1 LLLKKFDIAPFALP
15 NCPPGEIWFEES
27 RDIQEVAVQFRD
39 KVSRKLAVRYLQDKW
54 PNTRHEER
62 PDLENPAAFGWVE
75 TDDWFNGKWQQ
86 AKVRKEVNGNTATF
100 RFRGL
105 LAEEI
110 EETPKGY
117 DVEFRRTM
125 ALQLTVPD
133 WTQVR
138 RIAVYTTSVST
149 LHLLRVELDAGKR
162 TRGRNLKLFGY
173 NTRIAGLGSL
183 RGAAAAGCD
192 ELTLGKRK
200 NRSFVIKVEHMAPAH
215 RYCGDAGLVE
225 FHLDH
230 DSFTL
235 SLEALAAE
243 GPIWYAE
250 EGVYVAL
257 ADDPTTFAEY
267 RGKQASAQ
275 TINERVATRPEHSYA
290 RAFLGQPRPHA
301 VAYTLGCKHSPQR
314 FWLEPNG
321 DLVLHKDNL
330 TRLAHPGLSAA
341 RFLNKG
347 NARFFF
353 SLEEWSG
360 TARFTDPPPVPVYH
374 LGFRQRTLRLE
385 QEVLCVPLG
394 RSILDG
400 EMEFDEPTVA
410 LMRFRFKNLGDA
422 PVEARLPIRYSGDS
436 RRSFHFLHIDPGQT
450 EHMVPKS
457 LMDQL
462 ALKVSRITSLY
473 ENRAVL
479 RCVCETAMAALAE
492 CEAVKL
498 LKTLQPGE
506 SCEALLKI
514 PYLAPSSEAELESLS
529 RLEFEK
535 CYEETT
541 RFWRVENRKG
551 TQLRSPLPQLDSL
564 HASHL
569 SHVEITDFAMPDAPD
584 LINTSVGSS
593 TYGNFSNESC
603 MVVQELDQ
611 RGFHDDCRRRLDLWV
626 KYQGTATQ
634 PGNFSDFEG
643 MYYGAGGFEQ
653 GHYNQHHGCVLWC
666 MAEHFL
672 LTRDR
677 EWFGKVAGS
686 VIAGAD
692 WIFRQR
698 RRTMGELPHSRG
710 WEHGFLPAGSLEDVT
725 EFYYWLSTNCLTWRG
740 ADRAA
745 QAIEVYG
752 HAEAGR
758 IRQEADAFGLDLIH
772 GFETMRQHAPLVRL
786 RDGRWVPQ
794 YPSRLY
800 CRGRD
805 VGWIRQVIEGAA
817 YLLISGLYGPRS
829 RQASWILDDY
839 QDNLYLTP
847 PYGYVMRE
855 PEADLLSRGG
865 FSIQPC
871 LLPGLMPH
879 LDRDEPEIYLWMFFN
894 AFAAIYRE
902 EISGMIEHPMPELG
916 FSTSVTF
923 KTSDEANAVMWM
935 RYLLVYWND
944 RLLHFGRA
952 LPRAWFAQ
960 RIPVE
965 LTGVCTLFGRVG
977 VQYAPPLADKKI
989 IARVELGALR
999 DSPQVLLRF
1008 RHPDKAAMREVR
1020 VNGRPWTRFEGED
1033 VDITGLSGNVVV
1045 EVNY

>member
-1 LLLKKFDIAPFALP
+1 VKKFDIAPFALP
-15 NCPPGEIWFEES
+15 NCPSGEIWFEES
-27 RDIQEVAVQFRD
+27 RDIREVVVQFRNT
-39 KVSRKLAVRYLQDKW
+39 VPRQTGVRYLQDKW

-62 PDLENPAAFGWVE
+62 RDTENPAAFGWVE
-75 TDDWFNGKWQQ
+75 TDDWFNGKWRQ
-86 AKVRKEVNGNTATF
+86 AKMRKEVDGNTVTL

-105 LAEEI
+105 LADGI
-110 EETPKGY
+110 EGTPKDY

-125 ALQLTVPD
+125 ALHLTVPD
-133 WTQVR
+133 WSQVR
-138 RIAVYTTSVST
+138 KIALHTTSAPTS
-149 LHLLRVELDAGKR
+149 HLLRIVLDAGKR
-162 TRGRNLKLFGY
+162 TRGKKLKFSGY
-173 NTRIAGLGSL
+173 NARVSGLGIPGRAMAL
-183 RGAAAAGCD
+183 GRD
-192 ELTLGKRK
+192 DVKLGKGK
-200 NRSFVIKVEHMAPAH
+200 NRSFLLKVEHMVPTH

-225 FHLDH
+225 FHLDR
-230 DSFTL
+230 DTFTL
-235 SLEALAAE
+235 AIEALAEE

-250 EGVYVAL
+250 EGIFVAL
-257 ADDPTTFAEY
+257 AGDPTTFAEY
-267 RGKQASAQ
+267 RGKQSSSQ
-275 TINERVATRPEHSYA
+275 TINERMAAQTEHSYA

-301 VAYTLGCKHSPQR
+301 VAYSLGCKHSPQR

-330 TRLAHPGLSAA
+330 TRLAHPGSTAA

-353 SLEEWSG
+353 SLEEWTA
-360 TARFTDPPPVPVYH
+360 TARFTDPPPVLGYH

-385 QEVLCVPLG
+385 EQVLCVPLG

-400 EMEFDEPTVA
+400 ELGFDEPTVA
-410 LMRFRFKNLGDA
+410 LMRFRFHNLGDA
-422 PVEARLPIRYSGDS
+422 PVQARLPIRYSGDS
-436 RRSFHFLHIDPGQT
+436 RRSLHFLHIDPGQT
-450 EHMVPKS
+450 DHLVPKS
-457 LMDQL
+457 PMEPL
-462 ALKVSRITSLY
+462 ALSSGRITSPY
-473 ENRAVL
+473 ENGEVL
-479 RCVCETAMAALAE
+479 RCVCETAM
-492 CEAVKL
+492 EAGVEGETVL
-498 LKTLQPGE
+498 LRRSLQPGE
-506 SCEALLKI
+506 RCEVLLKI
-514 PYLAPSSEAELESLS
+514 PYLAPDSATELEALS
-529 RLEFEK
+529 RLDFDQ
-535 CYEETT
+535 CHEETS
-541 RFWRVENRKG
+541 RFWRRENRRG
-551 TQLRSPLPQLDSL
+551 AHLRSPVPQLDSL

-569 SHVEITDFAMPDAPD
+569 THVEVTDFSMPDAPD

-698 RRTMGELPHSRG
+698 RRTMGVMPHSRG

-745 QAIEVYG
+745 QALEVYG
-752 HAEAGR
+752 HSEAGR
-758 IRQEADAFGLDLIH
+758 VRQEADAFRRNLIH
-772 GFETMRQHAPLVRL
+772 GFETMRKHTPLIRL

-805 VGWIRQVIEGAA
+805 VGWIRQVIEGSA
-817 YLLISGLYGPRS
+817 YLLISGLYDPKS

-879 LDRDEPEIYLWMFFN
+879 LERDEPEIFLWMFFN

-935 RYLLVYWND
+935 RYLVVYWND

-952 LPRAWFAQ
+952 LPRAWFGQAS
-960 RIPVE
+960 PFE
-965 LTGVCTLFGRVG
+965 LAGVSTLFGRVS
-977 VQYAPPLADKKI
+977 VRYEPQRAKQRI
-989 IARVELGALR
+989 IARVDLGALR
-999 DSPQVLLRF
+999 DQPQVLVRF
-1008 RHPDKAAMREVR
+1008 RHPDKAAMRVVS
-1020 VNGRPWTRFEGED
+1020 VNGRPWTRFVAED
-1033 VDITGLSGNVVV
+1033 VDITGLSGSVAV
-1045 EVNY
+1045 EAEY

>member
-1 LLLKKFDIAPFALP
+1 MKKFDILPFALP
-15 NCPPGEIWFEES
+15 NCPPGEFWFEES
-27 RDIQEVAVQFRD
+27 RDIREVVVQFSNTVPRQIG
-39 KVSRKLAVRYLQDKW
+39 VRYLQDKW

-62 PDLENPAAFGWVE
+62 HDTENPAAFGWVE
-75 TDDWFNGKWQQ
+75 TDDWFNGKWRQ
-86 AKVRKEVNGNTATF
+86 AKVRKEVNGRTVTL

-105 LAEEI
+105 RAEGI
-110 EETPKGY
+110 EGTPKDY

-125 ALQLTVPD
+125 ALHLVVPD
-133 WTQVR
+133 WRQVR
-138 RIAVYTTSVST
+138 KIGLRTTSEPVS
-149 LHLLRVELDAGKR
+149 HLLRVEPDAGKR
-162 TRGRNLKLFGY
+162 TRGKRLKLCGY
-173 NTRIAGLGSL
+173 NARIAGLGSPGGVVAL
-183 RGAAAAGCD
+183 GRD
-192 ELTLGKRK
+192 EVKLGNARR
-200 NRSFVIKVEHMAPAH
+200 RSFLLKVEHMVPTH

-230 DSFTL
+230 DMFTL
-235 SLEALAAE
+235 SLEDLAE
-243 GPIWYAE
+243 RGPIWYAE
-250 EGVYVAL
+250 EGVFVSL
-257 ADDPTTFAEY
+257 ADDPTTFSEY
-267 RGKQASAQ
+267 ERRQGTGQ
-275 TINERVATRPEHSYA
+275 TINRRVAGLPEHSYA

-301 VAYTLGCKHSPQR
+301 VAYSLGCKHSPQR

-330 TRLAHPGLSAA
+330 TRLTHPGKSAV

-353 SLEEWSG
+353 SLEEWTG
-360 TARFTDPPPVPVYH
+360 TGRFTDPPPVLGYH
-374 LGFRQRTLRLE
+374 QGFRQRTLQLK

-400 EMEFDEPTVA
+400 ELGYDEPTVA
-410 LMRFRFKNLGDA
+410 LMRFRFHNLGDA

-457 LMDQL
+457 PMDEL
-462 ALKVSRITSLY
+462 ALNGSRITSLY

-492 CEAVKL
+492 CEALVL
-498 LKTLQPGE
+498 LKTLRPGE
-506 SCEALLKI
+506 RCEALLKI
-514 PYLAPSSEAELESLS
+514 PYLAPDSEAELRSLA
-529 RLEFEK
+529 RLDFEK
-535 CYEETT
+535 CREETT
-541 RFWRVENRKG
+541 RFWRLENVKG
-551 TQLRSPLPQLDSL
+551 SQLRSPVPQLDTL
-564 HASHL
+564 HAGHL
-569 SHVEITDFAMPDAPD
+569 SNVEVTDFSMPDAPD

-626 KYQGTATQ
+626 KYQGTAAQ

-677 EWFGKVAGS
+677 EWFDKVAGS

-745 QAIEVYG
+745 KALEVYG
-752 HAEAGR
+752 HSEAGR
-758 IRQEADAFGLDLIH
+758 IRQEADSFGMDLIR
-772 GFETMRQHAPLVRL
+772 GFETMRKHSPLVRL

-817 YLLISGLYGPRS
+817 YLLISGLFGPRS

-855 PEADLLSRGG
+855 IEADLLSRGG

-879 LDRDEPEIYLWMFFN
+879 LERDEPEIYLWMFFN
-894 AFAAIYRE
+894 SFATIYRE

-916 FSTSVTF
+916 FSTSVVF

-935 RYLLVYWND
+935 RYMVVYWND
-944 RLLHFGRA
+944 LLLHFGRA
-952 LPRAWFAQ
+952 MPRAWFAH
-960 RIPVE
+960 RAPVE

-977 VQYAPPLADKKI
+977 VRYEARLAVKKI

-999 DSPQVLLRF
+999 DNPQVLVRF
-1008 RHPDKAAMREVR
+1008 RHPDKLALRAVR
-1020 VNGRPWTRFEGED
+1020 VDGRPWTRFAGED
-1033 VDITGLSGNVVV
+1033 VDITGLSGSVVV
-1045 EVNY
+1045 EAEY

>member
-1 LLLKKFDIAPFALP
+1 VKNFDILPFALP
-15 NCPPGEIWFEES
+15 KCPPGEFWFEET
-27 RDIQEVAVQFRD
+27 RDIQEVVVQFSNTVPRQIG
-39 KVSRKLAVRYLQDKW
+39 VRYLQDKW
-54 PNTRHEER
+54 PNTRQEER
-62 PDLENPAAFGWVE
+62 KDTQNPAAFGWVE
-75 TDDWFNGKWQQ
+75 TDDWFNGKWRR
-86 AKVRKEVNGNTATF
+86 AIVRKEAHGRTVTL

-105 LAEEI
+105 LADGI
-110 EETPKGY
+110 EGTPKEY

-125 ALQLTVPD
+125 ALHLLVPD

-138 RIAVYTTSVST
+138 KIALHTTSAPT
-149 LHLLRVELDAGKR
+149 THLLRIELDAGKR
-162 TRGRNLKLFGY
+162 TRGKKLKFSGY
-173 NTRIAGLGSL
+173 NARIAGLAGPG
-183 RGAAAAGCD
+183 GAIVLGRD
-192 ELTLGKRK
+192 EVKLGKGKR
-200 NRSFVIKVEHMAPAH
+200 RSFLLKVEHMAPAH
-215 RYCGDAGLVE
+215 RYCGDTGLVE

-230 DSFTL
+230 DLFTL
-235 SLEALAAE
+235 SLDALAEE
-243 GPIWYAE
+243 GPFWYAE
-250 EGVYVAL
+250 EGIFVAL
-257 ADDPTTFAEY
+257 ADDPTTFAHY
-267 RGKQASAQ
+267 QRKQEPVQ
-275 TINERVATRPEHSYA
+275 NINRRVAMWPEHSYA

-301 VAYTLGCKHSPQR
+301 VAYSLGCKHSPQR
-314 FWLEPNG
+314 FWLETKG

-330 TRLAHPGLSAA
+330 TRLARPGNTAA

-353 SLEEWSG
+353 TLEEWTG
-360 TARFTDPPPVPVYH
+360 TARFTDPPPVLGYH
-374 LGFRQRTLRLE
+374 LGFRQRTLQLE
-385 QEVLCVPLG
+385 QQVLCVPLG

-400 EMEFDEPTVA
+400 ELGFDEPTVA
-410 LMRFRFKNLGDA
+410 LVRFRFRNLGDA

-450 EHMVPKS
+450 DHMVPKS
-457 LMDQL
+457 PMDPL
-462 ALKVSRITSLY
+462 ALNGSRITSLY
-473 ENRAVL
+473 ENRVVL
-479 RCVCETAMAALAE
+479 RCFCETSMAALAE
-492 CEAVKL
+492 CDAVRL
-498 LKTLQPGE
+498 FKTLQPGE
-506 SCEALLKI
+506 GCEALLKI
-514 PYLAPSSEAELESLS
+514 PYLAPDSEAEMEALS
-529 RLEFEK
+529 RLEFDQ
-535 CYEETT
+535 CHEEAT
-541 RFWRVENRKG
+541 RFWRMEHRKG
-551 TQLRSPLPQLDSL
+551 SRLLSPTPQLDSL
-564 HASHL
+564 HAGHL
-569 SHVEITDFAMPDAPD
+569 SNVEITDFAMPDAPD

-626 KYQGTATQ
+626 KYQGTAAQ
-634 PGNFSDFEG
+634 PGNFSDFDG

-672 LTRDR
+672 LTRDG

-698 RRTMGELPHSRG
+698 RRTMGEMPHSRG

-745 QAIEVYG
+745 KALEIYG

-758 IRQEADAFGLDLIH
+758 IRQEADTFGLDLIR
-772 GFETMRQHAPLVRL
+772 GFETMRQHTPLVRL

-817 YLLISGLYGPRS
+817 YLLISGLYGPLS

-879 LDRDEPEIYLWMFFN
+879 LERDEPEIYLWMFFN
-894 AFAAIYRE
+894 AFATIYRE

-935 RYLLVYWND
+935 RYMVVYWND

-952 LPRAWFAQ
+952 VPRAWLAQ
-960 RIPVE
+960 ITPVE
-965 LTGVCTLFGRVG
+965 LTGVSTLFGRVG
-977 VQYAPPLADKKI
+977 VQYEARLADKRI
-989 IARVELGALR
+989 IARVDLGTLR
-999 DSPQVLLRF
+999 DSPQVLVRF
-1008 RHPDKAAMREVR
+1008 RHPEKAAIRAVS
-1020 VNGRPWTRFEGED
+1020 VNGRPWTRFAAED
-1033 VDITGLSGNVVV
+1033 VDITGLSESVVVV
-1045 EVNY
+1045 EAEY

>member
-1 LLLKKFDIAPFALP
+1 MKDFDITPFALP
-15 NCPPGEIWFEES
+15 NSLPGEFWFEES
-27 RDIQEVAVQFRD
+27 RDIQEVMVQFRET
-39 KVSRKLAVRYLQDKW
+39 VPRQMGVRYLQDKW

-62 PDLENPAAFGWVE
+62 HDTENPAAFGWVE
-75 TDDWFNGKWQQ
+75 TDDWFNGKWRQ
-86 AKVRKEVNGNTATF
+86 AKVRKEVNGRTAIL

-105 LAEEI
+105 LADGLEG
-110 EETPKGY
+110 TPKEY

-133 WTQVR
+133 WGQVR
-138 RIAVYTTSVST
+138 KIAVHTGSTPTT
-149 LHLLRVELDAGKR
+149 HLLRIELDAGKK
-162 TRGRNLKLFGY
+162 TRGTKLKFGGY
-173 NTRIAGLGSL
+173 NARIAGLSGPGRAMGL
-183 RGAAAAGCD
+183 GRD
-192 ELTLGKRK
+192 EVKFGTGKK
-200 NRSFVIKVEHMAPAH
+200 RSFLLKVEHMAPKH

-235 SLEALAAE
+235 SLEALSEE

-250 EGVYVAL
+250 EGIFVTL
-257 ADDPTTFAEY
+257 ADDPTTFTQY
-267 RGKQASAQ
+267 KQKQGAGQ
-275 TINERVATRPEHSYA
+275 NINQRVPLWPEHSYA

-314 FWLEPNG
+314 FWLETNG

-330 TRLAHPGLSAA
+330 TRLTQPGSTAA

-353 SLEEWSG
+353 SLEQWTG
-360 TARFTDPPPVPVYH
+360 TSRLTDPPPVLGYH
-374 LGFRQRTLRLE
+374 LGFRQRSLWLE
-385 QEVLCVPLG
+385 QQVLCVPLT

-400 EMEFDEPTVA
+400 ELGFDEPTVA
-410 LMRFRFKNLGDA
+410 LIRFRFQNLGDA
-422 PVEARLPIRYSGDS
+422 PVEACLPIRYSGDS
-436 RRSFHFLHIDPGQT
+436 RRSFQFLHIDPGQT
-450 EHMVPKS
+450 EHMVPES
-457 LMDQL
+457 PMDPL
-462 ALKVSRITSLY
+462 ALNGTRITSLY
-473 ENRAVL
+473 ENRALL

-492 CEAVKL
+492 CEAVVL
-498 LKTLQPGE
+498 RKTLQPGE
-506 SCEALLKI
+506 RCDALLKV
-514 PYLAPSSEAELESLS
+514 PYLAPNSEAELESLA

-535 CYEETT
+535 CHEETT
-541 RFWRVENRKG
+541 RFWRMENKKG
-551 TQLRSPLPQLDSL
+551 CQLRSPVPQLDSL

-569 SHVEITDFAMPDAPD
+569 SHVEITDFAMPEAPD

-611 RGFHDDCRRRLDLWV
+611 RGFHEDCRRRLDLWV
-626 KYQGTATQ
+626 NYQGTATQ

-677 EWFGKVAGS
+677 EWFGKVAAS
-686 VIAGAD
+686 VIAGTD

-698 RRTMGELPHSRG
+698 RRTMGEMPHSRG

-725 EFYYWLSTNCLTWRG
+725 EFYYWLSTNCLTSRG

-745 QAIEVYG
+745 RALEVYG
-752 HAEAGR
+752 HSEAGR
-758 IRQEADAFGLDLIH
+758 VRQEADAFRQDLIR
-772 GFETMRQHAPLVRL
+772 GFETMRKHSPLVRL

-817 YLLISGLYGPRS
+817 YLILSGLFDPRS
-829 RQASWILDDY
+829 RQAAWILDDY

-855 PEADLLSRGG
+855 LEADLLSRGG

-879 LDRDEPEIYLWMFFN
+879 LERDEPEIYLWMFFN

-935 RYLLVYWND
+935 RYMVIYWND

-952 LPRAWFAQ
+952 MPRAWFAQ
-960 RIPVE
+960 RTPVAD
-965 LTGVCTLFGRVG
+965 LSGVCTPFGRVG
-977 VQYAPPLADKKI
+977 VHYEARLADKKI
-989 IARVELGALR
+989 IARVELSTLR
-999 DSPQVLLRF
+999 DNPQVLVRF
-1008 RHPDKAAMREVR
+1008 RHAHKAAIRTVS
-1020 VNGRPWTRFEGED
+1020 VNGRLWTRFAGED
-1033 VDITGLSGNVVV
+1033 VDITGLSGSVVV
-1045 EVNY
+1045 EVEY

>member
-1 LLLKKFDIAPFALP
+1 MKNFDIVPFALP
-15 NCPPGEIWFEES
+15 NCPPGEFWFEES
-27 RDIQEVAVQFRD
+27 RDIREGVVQFKSTVPTRIG
-39 KVSRKLAVRYLQDKW
+39 LRYLQDKW
-54 PNTRHEER
+54 PNTRHEAR
-62 PDLENPAAFGWVE
+62 HDTENPAAFGWVE
-75 TDDWFNGKWQQ
+75 TDDWFNGKWRQ
-86 AKVRKEVNGNTATF
+86 AKVRKEVNGKTVTL
-100 RFRGL
+100 RFKGL
-105 LAEEI
+105 LADGI
-110 EETPKGY
+110 EGTPENY

-125 ALQLTVPD
+125 ALHLLVPD

-138 RIAVYTTSVST
+138 NIT
-149 LHLLRVELDAGKR
+149 LHTASERVTHLLRIELDAGKK
-162 TRGRNLKLFGY
+162 TRGKKLSFSGY
-173 NTRIAGLGSL
+173 NARIAGLGAPG
-183 RGAAAAGCD
+183 GAIALGRS
-192 ELTLGKRK
+192 EVELGKSKR
-200 NRSFVIKVEHMAPAH
+200 RSFLLKVEHMAPAH
-215 RYCGDAGLVE
+215 RYCGDTGLVE

-230 DSFTL
+230 DMFTL
-235 SLEALAAE
+235 SLDALAE
-243 GPIWYAE
+243 QGPIWYAE
-250 EGVYVAL
+250 EGIFVAL
-257 ADDPTTFAEY
+257 ADDPLTFPQY
-267 RGKQASAQ
+267 QRKQGTNQ
-275 TINERVATRPEHSYA
+275 NINQRVALWPEHSYA

-301 VAYTLGCKHSPQR
+301 VAYSLGCKHSPQR
-314 FWLEPNG
+314 FWLEANG

-330 TRLAHPGLSAA
+330 TRLAHPGNTPA
-341 RFLNKG
+341 RFVNKG

-353 SLEEWSG
+353 GLEEWTA
-360 TARFTDPPPVPVYH
+360 TARFTDPPPVLGYH
-374 LGFRQRTLRLE
+374 LGFRQRTLQLE
-385 QEVLCVPLG
+385 QEVLCVPLAK
-394 RSILDG
+394 SILDG
-400 EMEFDEPTVA
+400 ELGFSEPTVA
-410 LMRFRFKNLGDA
+410 LVRFRFHNLGDA

-450 EHMVPKS
+450 DHMVPKS
-457 LMDQL
+457 PMDQL
-462 ALKVSRITSLY
+462 ALNGNRITSLY

-479 RCVCETAMAALAE
+479 RCACETAMAVLAE
-492 CEAVKL
+492 CDAVKL

-506 SCEALLKI
+506 HCEALLKI
-514 PYLAPSSEAELESLS
+514 PYLAPTSGAEMESLA
-529 RLEFEK
+529 RLEFDK
-535 CYEETT
+535 CHEETT
-541 RFWRVENRKG
+541 RFWRMENRKG
-551 TQLRSPLPQLDSL
+551 SCLRSPVAQLDTL
-564 HASHL
+564 HAGHL
-569 SHVEITDFAMPDAPD
+569 SNVEITDFAMPDAPE

-611 RGFHDDCRRRLDLWV
+611 RGFHDDCRRRLALWV

-634 PGNFSDFEG
+634 PGNFSDFDG

-653 GHYNQHHGCVLWC
+653 GFYNQHHGCVLWC

-677 EWFGKVAGS
+677 EWFGRVADS

-698 RRTMGELPHSRG
+698 RRTMGEMAHSRG

-745 QAIEVYG
+745 KALEIYG
-752 HAEAGR
+752 HAEAGH

-772 GFETMRQHAPLVRL
+772 GFETMRQHSPLVKL

-805 VGWIRQVIEGAA
+805 TGWIRQVIEGAA
-817 YLLISGLYGPRS
+817 YLLISGLYGPLS
-829 RQASWILDDY
+829 KQASWILDDY

-871 LLPGLMPH
+871 LLPGLLPH
-879 LDRDEPEIYLWMFFN
+879 LERDEPEIYLWMFFN
-894 AFAAIYRE
+894 AFATIYRE

-935 RYLLVYWND
+935 RYMVVYCND

-952 LPRAWFAQ
+952 MPRAWLAQ
-960 RIPVE
+960 RTPVE
-965 LTGVCTLFGRVG
+965 LTGVCTLFGQVG
-977 VQYAPPLADKKI
+977 VQYESFPADKKI

-999 DSPQVLLRF
+999 DSPQVLVRF
-1008 RHPDKAAMREVR
+1008 RHPDKAAMRVVA
-1020 VNGRPWTRFEGED
+1020 VNGRPWTRFAAED
-1033 VDITGLSGNVVV
+1033 VDITGLSGSVVV
-1045 EVNY
+1045 GAEY

>member
-1 LLLKKFDIAPFALP
+1 MKKFDIVPCALP
-15 NCPPGEIWFEES
+15 NCPPGEFWFEES
-27 RDIQEVAVQFRD
+27 RDIREVVVQFRNT
-39 KVSRKLAVRYLQDKW
+39 VPTRIGLRYLQDKW
-54 PNTRHEER
+54 PNTRQEER
-62 PDLENPAAFGWVE
+62 RDTQNPAAFGWVE
-75 TDDWFNGKWQQ
+75 TDDWFNGKWRH
-86 AKVRKEVNGNTATF
+86 AKVRKEVKGKTATL
-100 RFRGL
+100 RFTGL
-105 LAEEI
+105 LTEGI
-110 EETPKGY
+110 EGTPKEY

-125 ALQLTVPD
+125 ALHVLVPD
-133 WTQVR
+133 WSQIRKV
-138 RIAVYTTSVST
+138 ALHTTSKPVT
-149 LHLLRVELDAGKR
+149 HLLRIELDAGER
-162 TRGRNLKLFGY
+162 TRGKKLKFSGY
-173 NTRIAGLGSL
+173 NARIAGTASPGGAIALGRDEVKL
-183 RGAAAAGCD
+183 ERGK
-192 ELTLGKRK
+192 KRAFLL
-200 NRSFVIKVEHMAPAH
+200 NVEHMVPTH
-215 RYCGDAGLVE
+215 RYCGDTGLVE

-230 DSFTL
+230 ELFTL
-235 SLEALAAE
+235 SLDALAEE
-243 GPIWYAE
+243 GPVWYAE
-250 EGVYVAL
+250 EGIFVSF
-257 ADDPTTFAEY
+257 ADDPTTFAQY
-267 RGKQASAQ
+267 QRKKAGQNVNK
-275 TINERVATRPEHSYA
+275 RVATWPEHSYA
-290 RAFLGQPRPHA
+290 RAYLGQPRPHA
-301 VAYTLGCKHSPQR
+301 VAYCLGCKHSPQR
-314 FWLEPNG
+314 FWLETNG

-330 TRLAHPGLSAA
+330 TRLARPGNTAA

-353 SLEEWSG
+353 GLEGWTA
-360 TARFTDPPPVPVYH
+360 TARFTDPPPVLGYH
-374 LGFRQRTLRLE
+374 LGFRQRTLQLE
-385 QEVLCVPLG
+385 QQVLCVPLR

-400 EMEFDEPTVA
+400 ELGFDEPTVA

-457 LMDQL
+457 PMDQL
-462 ALKVSRITSLY
+462 ALNGSRITSLY

-498 LKTLQPGE
+498 LKTLKPGE

-514 PYLAPSSEAELESLS
+514 PYLAPNSEAELESLS
-529 RLEFEK
+529 RLEFET

-541 RFWRVENRKG
+541 RFWRVENSKG
-551 TQLRSPLPQLDSL
+551 SRLCSPIPQLDTL

-569 SHVEITDFAMPDAPD
+569 SNVEITDFAMPGAPE

-611 RGFHDDCRRRLDLWV
+611 RGFHDDCRRRLDLWA
-626 KYQGTATQ
+626 KYQSTATQ
-634 PGNFSDFEG
+634 PGNFSDFDG

-653 GHYNQHHGCVLWC
+653 GFYNQHHGCVLWC

-677 EWFGKVAGS
+677 EWFGRVADS

-698 RRTMGELPHSRG
+698 RRTMGEMPHSRG

-745 QAIEVYG
+745 KALEVYG
-752 HAEAGR
+752 HTEAGR
-758 IRQEADAFGLDLIH
+758 IRQEADAFGMDLIH
-772 GFETMRQHAPLVRL
+772 GFETMRKHAPLVRL

-871 LLPGLMPH
+871 LLPALMPH
-879 LDRDEPEIYLWMFFN
+879 LERDEPEIYLWMFFN
-894 AFAAIYRE
+894 AFASIYRE

-935 RYLLVYWND
+935 RYMLVYWND

-952 LPRAWFAQ
+952 MPRAWFAQ
-960 RIPVE
+960 SAPVE
-965 LTGVCTLFGRVG
+965 LTEVRTLFGQVG
-977 VQYAPPLADKKI
+977 VRYESRSANRKI

-999 DSPQVLLRF
+999 DSPQVLVRF
-1008 RHPDKAAMREVR
+1008 RHPDKAAMRVVN
-1020 VNGRPWTRFEGED
+1020 VNGRPWTRFAGED
-1033 VDITGLSGNVVV
+1033 VDITGLTGSVMV
-1045 EVNY
+1045 EVDY